1 MVKTSD
7 IKPQTLGEKLK
18 KGFDKFADKLAA
30 DKSQE
35 SIDAEAKNAKTD
47 AKLAKI
53 DTAAQIKAAA
63 REDYIDR

>member
-1 MVKTSD
+1 MYV
-7 IKPQTLGEKLK
+7 K

-63 REDYIDR
+63 REDCIDR